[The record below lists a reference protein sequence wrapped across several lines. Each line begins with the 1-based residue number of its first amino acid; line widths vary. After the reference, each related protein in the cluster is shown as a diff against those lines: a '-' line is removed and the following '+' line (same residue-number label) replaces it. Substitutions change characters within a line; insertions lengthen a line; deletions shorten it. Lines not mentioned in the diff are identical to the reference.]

1 MSMQAT
7 KLYMRFDEA
16 VKKLYLTQI
25 EDEEKFKDKK
35 EERAILD
42 RRTYGTYEELMK
54 REGSDMPK
62 TTRAFKI
69 IQEWSPPFMEKWVP
83 FKQDR
88 VLGYKKGEW
97 VLTQEMLELIGS
109 SGQVVL
115 KETTNREKDRL
126 YKMVACQVLRAMNDQ
141 EKMKNS

>member
-7 KLYMRFDEA
+7 KLYMRFSEA
-16 VKKLYLTQI
+16 VKQLYLTPI

-35 EERAILD
+35 DERRILEM
-42 RRTYGTYEELMK
+42 RKYGTYEELMK
-54 REGSDMPK
+54 REGSDMPR

-88 VLGYKKGEW
+88 VEGFKKGEKA
-97 VLTQEMLELIGS
+97 LTQEMLELLGDGGKID
-109 SGQVVL
+109 L
-115 KETTNREKDRL
+115 KKTTNREKDRL
-126 YKMVACQVLRAMNDQ
+126 YKMVACQVLRTLNDM
-141 EKMKNS
+141 EKMK